1 MLIVTADANEG
12 RTMALLLG
20 SLGNPSVYVGAVEA
34 LHMLEGSVANLIV
47 TQQDMVDMSCIEF
60 TASVRELAAETG
72 NFSDVLVS
80 SSCRP
85 RQGAESCLAVPQTN

>member
-60 TASVRELAAETG
+60 TALVRELAAETG

-80 SSCRP
+80 SSYRP
-85 RQGAESCLAVPQTN
+85 RQGAESCLPVP